1 MIFVFDSFL
10 SNPHV
15 DCFDILC
22 SKWNELIILHSALIS
37 RRGLDDKAPQIR
49 DSFLVIEP
57 IFSNRFRFVEIYK
70 KTFSGILL
78 FENILKRSLSRVFE
92 SSSYSIFIDFL
103 LAFRE
108 TKIYLERQNQNVDRQ
123 RYCDDQRE

>member
-1 MIFVFDSFL
+1 M
-10 SNPHV
+10 
-15 DCFDILC
+15 
-22 SKWNELIILHSALIS
+22 S
-37 RRGLDDKAPQIR
+37 RRGFDDKALQIG

-57 IFSNRFRFVEIYK
+57 IYTNRFRFVGINK

-78 FENILKRSLSRVFE
+78 FENILKRSLSRAFE
-92 SSSYSIFIDFL
+92 SSSYSIFIGFL

-108 TKIYLERQNQNVDRQ
+108 TKIHLEGQNQNVDRQ